1 MENNVVVLNDE
12 LGTMTLGF
20 LKMGFNVVSTYVTE
34 KQKKFA
40 NIILEKM
47 LFYQTL

>member
-34 KQKKFA
+34 KRTEEIFKHNFG
-40 NIILEKM
+40 
-47 LFYQTL
+47 